1 MNPATATGARLDAL
15 GRAYNLI
22 RNDGEPDADFRVRI
36 MVFIDSRRPA
46 QERRW
51 AR

>member
-22 RNDGEPDADFRVRI
+22 RNSGESDDNFRVRI
-36 MVFIDSRRPA
+36 MVFIDSRRPP
-46 QERRW
+46 QQRRW
-51 AR
+51 VG

>member
-22 RNDGEPDADFRVRI
+22 RNANEPDADFRVRI